1 MGSFSF
7 VKPTSIDGVSLVGVS
22 GKHGQVVQRF
32 HYQTPISIEEEC
44 FIAARYSRSDKPVED
59 IITEIY
65 DQSID
70 MADRAKK
77 IVIDYGHSSVA
88 EFANVNISFE
98 GVSELLALFILNKVN
113 VYAASQRSTRYQ
125 KMGTDNFVIDL
136 PDVYSRVYQEACKEG
151 KNYGKDAYDS
161 IRYLLPLAT
170 RTNLWVCTN
179 LREWARIISLLTGYD
194 KYPEFVETGNL
205 IKYLLT
211 EKIGKVNPPGSYLVR
226 HCEPYNYER
235 ERLIWEDLKDS
246 GLSKPDKWDAIT
258 SLFTNHDIIPDW
270 LNLYFSKLTLLRLDL
285 GQIRDWNRHRSLI
298 RIIPLIEYV
307 MDSNLT
313 KLELITCPENDK
325 VDEDFN
331 LKVFGYLV
339 ELQSHVDLMNPYT
352 YPLST
357 QTFMYLGGPINKVL
371 YILLLREKK
380 GGHTSYR
387 NTAKSLL
394 NDWVKEID

>member
-1 MGSFSF
+1 MESFSF
-7 VKPTSIDGVSLVGVS
+7 VKPTDIDGVSLVGVS
-22 GKHGQVVQRF
+22 GKYGQVVQRF
-32 HYQTPISIEEEC
+32 HYKKPISIEEEC
-44 FIAARYSRSDKPVED
+44 FIAARYSRSDKPVEG

-77 IVIDYGHSSVA
+77 IVVDYGHSSVA

-98 GVSELLALFILNKVN
+98 GVSELLALFLLNKIN

-125 KMGTDNFVIDL
+125 KMDTDSFVIDL
-136 PDVYSRVYQEACKEG
+136 PDAYARVYQEACEKG
-151 KNYGKDAYDS
+151 TKYGKDSYDS

-194 KYPEFVETGNL
+194 KYPEFVETGEM
-205 IKYLLT
+205 IKHLLT
-211 EKIGKVNPPGSYLVR
+211 EKIGNVNPPGSYLVR
-226 HCEPYNYER
+226 HCEPHNYEK
-235 ERLIWEDLKDS
+235 EKLVWEDLNDPALTKS
-246 GLSKPDKWDAIT
+246 DKWDYIS

-270 LNLYFSKLTLLRLDL
+270 LNLYFNELTTLRLDI

-298 RIIPLIEYV
+298 RVIPLVEYV
-307 MDSNLT
+307 GSDKAT
-313 KLELITCPENDK
+313 KLDLITYPENDK
-325 VDEDFN
+325 VEEEFN
-331 LKVFGYLV
+331 FKVFEYLV
-339 ELQSHVDLMNPYT
+339 ELQTEVDLTNPYT
-352 YPLST
+352 YPLAT

-371 YILLLREKK
+371 YSLRLREKE

-394 NDWVKEID
+394 NDWVEDNA